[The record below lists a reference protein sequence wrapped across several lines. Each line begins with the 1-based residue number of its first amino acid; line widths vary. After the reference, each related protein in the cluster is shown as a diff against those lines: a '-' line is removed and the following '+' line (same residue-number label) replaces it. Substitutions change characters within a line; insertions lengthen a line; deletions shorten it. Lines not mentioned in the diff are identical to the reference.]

1 MEDDRSWMYH
11 PSDTKRKKYVT
22 EEFKVGVEK
31 FLDFACSQ
39 GLQFCSSKGA
49 IRCPCVKCT
58 NRHWDWETRDNVRSH
73 LLKNGFVTGY
83 IDWYL
88 HGQTFGETFR
98 KRACPWG
105 DASSSV
111 GVKNKPEAPKNAT
124 PEALKNAIP
133 EAPKIA
139 IPEPPKK
146 AIPELPKMV
155 LLEPPKMTLP
165 EPPKK
170 AKVVEVGPYQVT
182 RMRDKTIKFGPNNKG
197 TGEAVPIIEEPSSE
211 VRDETEAPQE
221 PNSEARDEPEP
232 PQKVIVVGAVGLYQ
246 KTRMRG
252 KTIES
257 GPGNKGTAEVEPI
270 IEEPN
275 NEARDFYSNLRAVE
289 TPLYDGCK
297 DDTLLTWLADSLNGK
312 VIHNMSVSCWNYFLS
327 CSRRL
332 LSPEVQD
339 KFPKDY
345 SSTKKML
352 KKLGLGFKRFDVCV
366 NNCVLYYKE
375 NRNLT
380 VCPVCDEPRYKKKNS
395 KDKDIPQ
402 KSMWYLPLTPR
413 LQRLYMSRKTAEH
426 MTWHLKCQQG
436 SEKIVHPAGGEAW
449 KHFDLTHPNFAMEP
463 RNVRLGLC
471 MDRFNPFCGPPVPYS
486 CWPVFATVYNLPPS
500 MCMSQ
505 EHIFLTLIIPGPKS
519 PEESIDVL
527 LQPLIDELK
536 ELWSFGVQ
544 TYDNFRQQN
553 FQMRATLLWTISD
566 FRAYDMLSGWSMHGV
581 CMEGWPAHIAW
592 SILNLSNSSTMKNK
606 VENDPPPHRLS
617 GSETLRRV
625 EQLPNIQ
632 FGRPKH
638 KQNVDGFGQSHNWIK
653 KSIFW
658 ELPYWHTNLIR
669 HNLDVM
675 YCERNFWDNIQN
687 TTMDNP
693 TRTEDNAKARM
704 DLALYC
710 RRPQLH
716 LQEVEGKLMK
726 PKAIYVLSKEQRK
739 DICEWLKELRFP
751 DGYSSNISQCV
762 KLTDC
767 KLVGMKTLDCHVF
780 MQRLL
785 LIAFRDLLPDMVW
798 DALTEVSNFFRII
811 CAPTPYS
818 GDLETLEAKIV
829 ETICKL
835 EMIFP
840 PRFFDSTVHLAIH
853 LPYEAK
859 VGGPIQFLVQ
869 VNHLGQNKTLVHCLR
884 KSTRQLN
891 FYVLLNC
898 VEVAGFLDL
907 FDEEIGQN
915 LSPEQL
921 QEKRIKEFVGWF
933 RSVVFSGLYEVD
945 EHIRNLASGPTWC
958 VKTYKGYIVNGF
970 KFHTEECGQ
979 GKGMMN
985 SGACVNI
992 TTFKGYE
999 QVFYGMLQ
1007 EVIELEYRGGGQ
1019 HNTIVLFKCDWY
1031 DIRRGVRVHPKH
1043 HLVDIDPNS
1052 IVKTN
1057 EPFVLASQAQQVC
1070 YTLYP
1075 SKQGERKG
1083 WWVAC
1088 NVKAGNI
1095 NDLSSIPEDGVPE
1108 AQGFYQDD
1116 DPPMPQPIQLT
1127 LDLTSYEP
1135 LQLSDGGLQE
1145 VDADDVDG
1153 TETSEAIVEEAED
1166 DLDGE
1171 EISEEDEDEYEPDSD

>member
-1 MEDDRSWMYH
+1 
-11 PSDTKRKKYVT
+11 
-22 EEFKVGVEK
+22 
-31 FLDFACSQ
+31 
-39 GLQFCSSKGA
+39 
-49 IRCPCVKCT
+49 
-58 NRHWDWETRDNVRSH
+58 
-73 LLKNGFVTGY
+73 
-83 IDWYL
+83 
-88 HGQTFGETFR
+88 
-98 KRACPWG
+98 
-105 DASSSV
+105 
-111 GVKNKPEAPKNAT
+111 
-124 PEALKNAIP
+124 
-133 EAPKIA
+133 
-139 IPEPPKK
+139 
-146 AIPELPKMV
+146 
-155 LLEPPKMTLP
+155 
-165 EPPKK
+165 
-170 AKVVEVGPYQVT
+170 
-182 RMRDKTIKFGPNNKG
+182 
-197 TGEAVPIIEEPSSE
+197 
-211 VRDETEAPQE
+211 
-221 PNSEARDEPEP
+221 
-232 PQKVIVVGAVGLYQ
+232 
-246 KTRMRG
+246 
-252 KTIES
+252 
-257 GPGNKGTAEVEPI
+257 
-270 IEEPN
+270 
-275 NEARDFYSNLRAVE
+275 
-289 TPLYDGCK
+289 
-297 DDTLLTWLADSLNGK
+297 
-312 VIHNMSVSCWNYFLS
+312 
-327 CSRRL
+327 
-332 LSPEVQD
+332 
-339 KFPKDY
+339 
-345 SSTKKML
+345 
-352 KKLGLGFKRFDVCV
+352 
-366 NNCVLYYKE
+366 
-375 NRNLT
+375 
-380 VCPVCDEPRYKKKNS
+380 
-395 KDKDIPQ
+395 
-402 KSMWYLPLTPR
+402 
-413 LQRLYMSRKTAEH
+413 
-426 MTWHLKCQQG
+426 
-436 SEKIVHPAGGEAW
+436 
-449 KHFDLTHPNFAMEP
+449 
-463 RNVRLGLC
+463 
-471 MDRFNPFCGPPVPYS
+471 
-486 CWPVFATVYNLPPS
+486 
-500 MCMSQ
+500 
-505 EHIFLTLIIPGPKS
+505 
-519 PEESIDVL
+519 
-527 LQPLIDELK
+527 
-536 ELWSFGVQ
+536 
-544 TYDNFRQQN
+544 
-553 FQMRATLLWTISD
+553 
-566 FRAYDMLSGWSMHGV
+566 
-581 CMEGWPAHIAW
+581 
-592 SILNLSNSSTMKNK
+592 
-606 VENDPPPHRLS
+606 
-617 GSETLRRV
+617 
-625 EQLPNIQ
+625 
-632 FGRPKH
+632 
-638 KQNVDGFGQSHNWIK
+638 
-653 KSIFW
+653 
-658 ELPYWHTNLIR
+658 
-669 HNLDVM
+669 
-675 YCERNFWDNIQN
+675 
-687 TTMDNP
+687 MDNP
-693 TRTEDNAKARM
+693 TRTKDNAKARM

-762 KLTDC
+762 NLTDC

-785 LIAFRDLLPDMVW
+785 PIAFRDLLPDMVW

-859 VGGPIQFLVQ
+859 VGGPIQFRWTYPFRRRMHDLKKMIRNRARIFHESRNRAAIETSICEAYIVSEISHFYSYYFEPGVGTKLNQ
-869 VNHLGQNKTLVHCLR
+869 VSSNNDVGCLNLKGQLSIFSCSGQPLGSEQNSRSLSEKEYKAAEL
-884 KSTRQLN
+884 
-891 FYVLLNC
+891 YVLLNC

-985 SGACVNI
+985 SGVCVNA

-1007 EVIELEYRGGGQ
+1007 EVIELEYHGGGQ

-1052 IVKTN
+1052 KVKTD
-1057 EPFVLASQAQQVC
+1057 EPFVLASQGQQVC
-1070 YTLYP
+1070 YTHYP

-1153 TETSEAIVEEAED
+1153 TETSEAIVEEEED